1 MHLKI
6 CSYFSSGFILSQ
18 PFSAHC
24 EIIAHIVPVRRTV
37 AKLLRNI
44 RHALLCFA
52 FKRWWNKLCFG
63 LCLRSAKCIYHNK
76 QRHRKANRQHRYYQ
90 FAVIFFCLFI
100 MRPLNRQNLLSSL
113 RFFRNYP
120 VFTALSYSK
129 LLAVNKV
136 GRVKI
141 ICACKNVRQIFAVW
155 IFVDRT

>member
-1 MHLKI
+1 MFVFFFRLHTIPAFFRTLRNHSSYRPCQEN
-6 CSYFSSGFILSQ
+6 CSQAPPEHQARPAVLRFQKGVEQTLLWALSAVCKVHISQQAASPQSKPPAQILSI
-18 PFSAHC
+18 C
-24 EIIAHIVPVRRTV
+24 
-37 AKLLRNI
+37 
-44 RHALLCFA
+44 RHL
-52 FKRWWNKLCFG
+52 
-63 LCLRSAKCIYHNK
+63 
-76 QRHRKANRQHRYYQ
+76 
-90 FAVIFFCLFI
+90 FCLFI

-136 GRVKI
+136 SRVKI

>member
-1 MHLKI
+1 MFVFFFRLHTI
-6 CSYFSSGFILSQ
+6 PAFF
-18 PFSAHC
+18 
-24 EIIAHIVPVRRTV
+24 RT
-37 AKLLRNI
+37 LRNHSSY
-44 RHALLCFA
+44 RPCQENCSQDPPEHQARPAVFRFQKGGGTNSALGFVC
-52 FKRWWNKLCFG
+52 G
-63 LCLRSAKCIYHNK
+63 LQSAYIITSSVTAK
-76 QRHRKANRQHRYYQ
+76 QTASTDTINLPSS
-90 FAVIFFCLFI
+90 FCLFI

>member
-52 FKRWWNKLCFG
+52 FKRGWNKLCFG
-63 LCLRSAKCIYHNK
+63 LCLRSANCIYHNK

-90 FAVIFFCLFI
+90 FAVIFFAYSSWDPWIVKTYYLLCDFSATI
-100 MRPLNRQNLLSSL
+100 QFSPLWVIVNFSLSTKS
-113 RFFRNYP
+113 
-120 VFTALSYSK
+120 VGSK
-129 LLAVNKV
+129 LYVPARMW
-136 GRVKI
+136 GRYLL
-141 ICACKNVRQIFAVW
+141 FG
-155 IFVDRT
+155 FL